1 MQAESLGDRRHA
13 YVGIHDS
20 MTKVEED
27 VGTSFQQTY
36 VQDNMVVSRTEW
48 FLPKTL
54 ELNLLLSMIL
64 MCMTLPESSLVLSL
78 KVIIK
83 STMVTPLIPSDFNVI
98 QDVQISQ
105 DTPVNA
111 VQTSF
116 EIPQT
121 DVDMVEFSENSQPDV
136 VAGQPMKG
144 RKH

>member
-1 MQAESLGDRRHA
+1 
-13 YVGIHDS
+13 
-20 MTKVEED
+20 
-27 VGTSFQQTY
+27 
-36 VQDNMVVSRTEW
+36 MVVSRTEW